1 MCKEKSR
8 FVEVNMLDNRR
19 QFMPNQQPTDKQTK
33 AVSSGPSNRLQSP
46 VLTYTSAVLRQ
57 SSPVDLS

>member
-1 MCKEKSR
+1 
-8 FVEVNMLDNRR
+8 
-19 QFMPNQQPTDKQTK
+19 MPNQQPTDKQTK